1 MNRTENK
8 FIKDYNKIIIPILVA
23 IIITPFIV
31 FRSEDD
37 IDYDIFLNKMMEW
50 NMNLLIGVLLAL
62 IISVIFN
69 AKIKEY
75 KLKESIKLWMLYSFL
90 ILFLLL
96 LSMFDLEEGFQK
108 TLIIINIGAFTAII
122 FYVKDL
128 LFKLI
133 GVNKK

>member
-1 MNRTENK
+1 MNRTEDK
-8 FIKDYNKIIIPILVA
+8 FIKDYNKIMIPILVA

-96 LSMFDLEEGFQK
+96 LSMFNLGEGVQK
-108 TLIIINIGAFTAII
+108 TLIIINIAAFTAII
-122 FYVKDL
+122 FYVKNF